1 MKYIY
6 RMEYSAPKRNEEQIH
21 ETKWMN
27 LQNIL
32 IEKIVTKDTC
42 CMILF
47 IQNFYDRQI
56 HRIISLFSYKTFSSL
71 LKETLYPLIVT
82 PHSSSLLPG
91 PPQASTPSHSC
102 PSWAASWTVSYTPGC
117 PSSFKLLHWGFC
129 PTHHTLPCQG
139 HLRWPRG
146 KANGHVVPFSL
157 HLMGIFPH
165 LAWLTSPSFQKP
177 FALP

>member
-1 MKYIY
+1 MVALAII
-6 RMEYSAPKRNEEQIH
+6 AAAGGGN
-21 ETKWMN
+21 TKVGSQTEAWARSSPA
-27 LQNIL
+27 
-32 IEKIVTKDTC
+32 VGTPRTRGTC
-42 CMILF
+42 
-47 IQNFYDRQI
+47 
-56 HRIISLFSYKTFSSL
+56 SEVL
-71 LKETLYPLIVT
+71 LA
-82 PHSSSLLPG
+82 SRGSSLLPG

-177 FALP
+177 FALPWVLTQLAPW